1 MAQSTISHV
10 VAVVV
15 TYQPELEILKQLLD
29 ALVPQVTSVVC
40 VDNGSHSDLTAWTS
54 KRNTNAIEI
63 ILLGENRGIAAAQ
76 NVGIEW
82 ARNRGAEFVLLMD
95 QDSIPST
102 SMVAELLCAIA
113 STTNDSPAFP
123 VAAAGPV
130 AVDRR
135 TGQLSSFVIERFG
148 LPARWRFPLDV
159 ETLPPFIE
167 VGFLIASG
175 TLIPVEVL
183 KRIGGMRSDY
193 FIDHVDTEWCFR
205 ARAAGYKLLGVP
217 AAKLQHQ
224 LGDMI
229 KRVWFL
235 RFRQVMY
242 HAPLRDYYMFRN
254 SLLLLRDARM
264 SFVWRVYF
272 LWRLAQFA
280 GYFLLFSGDRWLRLR
295 AMSLGLVHGFK
306 NIGGRLE
313 SCKRRCSSVASC
325 E

>member
-1 MAQSTISHV
+1 MTQSGEAGV

-15 TYQPELEILKQLLD
+15 TYQPELEVLKQLLD
-29 ALVPQVTSVVC
+29 ALGPQVTSVVC
-40 VDNGSHSDLTAWTS
+40 VDNGSRSDLAAWNS
-54 KRNTNAIEI
+54 KRDIYAVEI

-82 ARNRGAEFVLLMD
+82 ARNREAEFVLLMD
-95 QDSIPST
+95 QDSIPSA
-102 SMVAELLCAIA
+102 SMVSELLCAITSA
-113 STTNDSPAFP
+113 TNDFPALP
-123 VAAAGPV
+123 VAAAGPA

-148 LPARWRFPLDV
+148 LPARWRFSSDV
-159 ETLPPFIE
+159 EALPPFIE

-183 KRIGGMRSDY
+183 KRIGAMRSDY

-205 ARAAGYKLLGVP
+205 ARAAGYRLLGVP
-217 AAKLQHQ
+217 AAKLEHQ
-224 LGDMI
+224 LGDMV

-235 RFRQVMY
+235 RFRQVAY

-254 SLLLLRDARM
+254 SLLLLRDAKM
-264 SFVWRVYF
+264 SFVWRVHF
-272 LWRLAQFA
+272 LWRLAGFA

-295 AMSLGLVHGFK
+295 AMALGLVHGLK

-313 SCKRRCSSVASC
+313 SCTRRCSDVAN
-325 E
+325 